1 MGFLAKLFGI
11 FLCYIGAPV
20 KGISLPLHN
29 VNDPAFAAGLLGKG
43 VAIEPT
49 EGRVIAPCNARVDML
64 FETAHA
70 VTLLS
75 EYGTEILIH
84 IGLDTVN
91 LKGKYYTAHVK
102 NGDQVKKGQLLIE
115 FDLQAIKAAGYDTI
129 TPVVI
134 CNSSQYRTISTR
146 TGKPVEAGE
155 AVIKV
160 AK

>member
-1 MGFLAKLFGI
+1 MGILSKLFGT
-11 FLCYIGAPV
+11 FLCYIGSPV
-20 KGISLPLHN
+20 KGIAVPLHD

-43 VAIEPT
+43 VAIVPA
-49 EGRVIAPCNARVDML
+49 EGRVTAPCNGRVDML

-70 VTLLS
+70 VSLLS
-75 EYGTEILIH
+75 ESGTEILIH

-91 LKGKYYTAHVK
+91 LKGKYYTAYVK

-115 FDLQAIKAAGYDTI
+115 FDLQAIKAAGYDVI

-134 CNSSQYRTISTR
+134 CNSDQYRTISTH

-155 AVIKV
+155 PVIKV
-160 AK
+160 SK